1 MTLRSDTNYR
11 GICRGNPRRGGMRG
25 VGRKAAKGQ
34 QAQKE

>member
-1 MTLRSDTNYR
+1 MTPRSETNYR
-11 GICRGNPRRGGMRG
+11 GVCCGNPRRGGIHG